1 MTVTKAVLE
10 KRMLPE
16 TSEPTDRKLIL
27 GLTQSPA
34 DTDPKFAVTVPDEH
48 GSQDA
53 CPVTSLYVPWSQI

>member
-10 KRMLPE
+10 KRMPE

-27 GLTQSPA
+27 GLTQSSA

-53 CPVTSLYVPWSQI
+53 CAVISLYVPWSQI